1 VLHGHNPWL
10 TTYLHYPQGVNLAEN
25 TSMPLLGLLG
35 LPVTWA
41 FGPIVTFNLFM
52 WLAYPV
58 SALACFVLLRRWVR
72 WPVAA
77 FVGGLLYGFS
87 PFMVAQGLGHLNLLV
102 VPFPPLVLL
111 LLDDLLVRR
120 RGRPLARGLLLGVV
134 LAAEFL
140 VSPELFASTI
150 LMALVG
156 LLLLVLVRLRQVR
169 DRLRR
174 AWPGLLACGLL
185 TGVLIVYPAW
195 VEFAGPHAFH
205 GPPQQ
210 LVFTADL
217 LGTVVPTKL
226 QLLAP
231 AALTRLSAR
240 FAGGDPSEV
249 GSYLGLPLLFVL
261 AGFVLTHWRRGEVRL
276 AAALFVA
283 ATVVSWGPHLEVAG
297 HATGIPLPVD
307 LVFHLPLFQDFVYD
321 RFALYADLA
330 AAWLL
335 ALAVDQAHSWWR
347 TRRSRRLDS
356 KVSRRRRWGSGAL
369 LLAGFGACL
378 VLLVPAWP
386 NPIYPVTVPPYAT
399 SSAVRQ
405 IPRGGV
411 VLTYPYPSD
420 LSPQPMLWQ
429 AAAGMRYRL
438 MGAYALTRGQNGQ
451 ASLNPLPPTQRAVPA
466 TLLADALGQPVS
478 QFLAGGQPA
487 TPSAVR
493 RFVRTYHVDAV
504 LLQVGFGQN
513 SGAAQALLTAALG
526 RPRTEGGLEVWIL
539 SGR

>member
-1 VLHGHNPWL
+1 LLRCAAVLETGSRLVGRQEPLGPEPATGAALPTKRSARQIPPKRRWSANWLTLGVFLVYCGIALAAYWPILPGDSRFVAGYGGDPEQQVWFLAWTAFAVLHGHNPWL

-87 PFMVAQGLGHLNLLV
+87 PDLAAQGLGHLNLLV

-120 RGRPLARGLLLGVV
+120 RGRPLSRGLLLGVV

-150 LMALVG
+150 LMVLVG
-156 LLLLVLVRLRQVR
+156 LLLLVLARPRQVR
-169 DRLRR
+169 DRLGR
-174 AWPGLLACGLL
+174 AWPGLLACGVL
-185 TGVLIVYPAW
+185 TGAVVAYPAW
-195 VEFAGPHAFH
+195 VEFAGPHAFL

-210 LVFTADL
+210 LVFAADL

-226 QLLAP
+226 QLLDP
-231 AALTRLSAR
+231 AALVRVGAR
-240 FAGGDPSEV
+240 FAGGDPSEAD
-249 GSYLGLPLLFVL
+249 SYLGLPLLLVL
-261 AGFVLTHWRRGEVRL
+261 AGFVLTHWQRGEVRL

-283 ATVVSWGPHLEVAG
+283 ATVVSWGSHLEVAG

-307 LVFHLPLFQDFVYD
+307 LVSHLPLFQDFVYA

-335 ALAVDQAHSWWR
+335 ALAVDQAHSRWR
-347 TRRSRRLDS
+347 TRRSPVWLQRSPGVAGLRGPCCWPGSGLAWCS
-356 KVSRRRRWGSGAL
+356 SCPPGRTRSTRSPCRPSPPRRRSGRSP
-369 LLAGFGACL
+369 GA
-378 VLLVPAWP
+378 AW
-386 NPIYPVTVPPYAT
+386 
-399 SSAVRQ
+399 SS
-405 IPRGGV
+405 P
-411 VLTYPYPSD
+411 
-420 LSPQPMLWQ
+420 
-429 AAAGMRYRL
+429 
-438 MGAYALTRGQNGQ
+438 TRT
-451 ASLNPLPPTQRAVPA
+451 PPTSVPS
-466 TLLADALGQPVS
+466 PC
-478 QFLAGGQPA
+478 
-487 TPSAVR
+487 
-493 RFVRTYHVDAV
+493 
-504 LLQVGFGQN
+504 
-513 SGAAQALLTAALG
+513 
-526 RPRTEGGLEVWIL
+526 
-539 SGR
+539 SGRRPPACATGSWGPTP